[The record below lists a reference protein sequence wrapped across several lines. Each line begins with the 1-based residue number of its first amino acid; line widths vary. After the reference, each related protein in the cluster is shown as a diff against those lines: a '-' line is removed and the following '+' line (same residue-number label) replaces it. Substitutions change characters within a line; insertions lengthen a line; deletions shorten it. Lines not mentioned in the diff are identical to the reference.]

1 MFKRSLTSE
10 AFDAVSVEQKSINS
24 TIQDELV
31 PLNKFLS
38 IYPMP
43 AHLALTVGIILA
55 LIYLIFE
62 QIAQAEL
69 IVKNNRAHQIEIQA
83 LKKQLLSQPVREELQ
98 SAALPEVQISIL
110 YLGHI
115 QFNHL
120 SKALVEL
127 DGEQMLVMPGQVLK
141 LDWHIKELNEQYL
154 LLESKAGHVVKAFRE
169 RSKA

>member
-1 MFKRSLTSE
+1 MFKRSLTTE

-24 TIQDELV
+24 STQYDLA
-31 PLNKFLS
+31 PLDKFLS
-38 IYPMP
+38 IYSVPI
-43 AHLALTVGIILA
+43 HWVLSVGIVFV

-62 QIAQAEL
+62 QAAQAEL
-69 IVKNNRAHQIEIQA
+69 LVKNDRSRLHEIQA
-83 LKKQLLSQPVREELQ
+83 LKTQLLSQPVHAELQ
-98 SAALPEVQISIL
+98 NEVLHEAQLSIL

-127 DGEQMLVMPGQVLK
+127 DGEQMLVIHGQVLK
-141 LDWHIKELNEQYL
+141 LDWRIKELNEQYL

-169 RSKA
+169 RS